1 MPSLPRYLLTEG
13 RLLEPWRARGLPRG
27 RRLDSGWEGGGF
39 LGTAARRLAAWPLW
53 LVHLSGSRVVRFSG
67 CSRCVRLS
75 ACPFV
80 DLSICRSVLPSFCAS
95 VLLSLCPSVLLS
107 LWCTLTV
114 LSIGP
119 SVLLS
124 FCPSVLSVHLLDAV
138 SKALGCSSARCGF
151 MLLLRQCDVKRAC
164 YSSEIATVLTVHS
177 RDARDGLDRELDHGL
192 DHS

>member
-1 MPSLPRYLLTEG
+1 M
-13 RLLEPWRARGLPRG
+13 
-27 RRLDSGWEGGGF
+27 
-39 LGTAARRLAAWPLW
+39 GTAARRLAAWPLW

-114 LSIGP
+114 CR

-124 FCPSVLSVHLLDAV
+124 FCPSVLLSLCPSVLLSLWCTLTVCRSVLLSFCPFGAP
-138 SKALGCSSARCGF
+138 SRCRFESPG
-151 MLLLRQCDVKRAC
+151 MLLGTLLLHVAASTMRREAC
-164 YSSEIATVLTVHS
+164 MLLVGIRHGAYSA
-177 RDARDGLDRELDHGL
+177 
-192 DHS
+192 